1 MSDKAK
7 ILVAEDVEGNYFLLE
22 VILSDQYELF
32 HAKDGLEAV
41 EMFKTVQ
48 PDLVLMDILMPNM
61 DGMEATKEIRK
72 FDNETPIIA
81 VTAYSYNQDNYLVDE
96 AEENGFT
103 GVILKPIRSDSLL
116 GEIEK
121 NLPK

>member
-22 VILSDQYELF
+22 VILSEQYDLF

-41 EMFKTVQ
+41 EMFKSVQ

-72 FDNETPIIA
+72 IDNETPIIA

-96 AEENGFT
+96 AAENGFS
-103 GVILKPIRSDSLL
+103 GVILKPIRSDSLIA
-116 GEIEK
+116 EIEK
-121 NLPK
+121 NLQ

>member
-1 MSDKAK
+1 MSDKAR

-22 VILSDQYELF
+22 VILSDRYELF

-72 FDNETPIIA
+72 FNNEVPIIA

-103 GVILKPIRSDSLL
+103 GVILKPIRSDTLL
-116 GEIEK
+116 SEIEK
-121 NLPK
+121 NLQR

>member
-7 ILVAEDVEGNYFLLE
+7 ILIAEDVEGNYFLLE
-22 VILSDQYELF
+22 VILGEQFELL

-41 EMFKTVQ
+41 EMFKSEK

-61 DGMEATKEIRK
+61 DGMEATREIRK

-96 AEENGFT
+96 AEENGFS

-116 GEIEK
+116 SEIEK
-121 NLPK
+121 NLGK